1 MASVVLIGGFVK
13 WIKHKIWGKQ
23 HQLEKNNE
31 TFLGWLDSEINQT
44 SQDVFKAENKEE
56 LTAIEQAI
64 LEHDK
69 VKSADLLNVKSIFIA
84 IQEYGADFENV
95 LRDVSEAYLQEEEI
109 NTEAIQEYYARME
122 KCVYCQNPV
131 ELCECP
137 EIFHVDALEFSE
149 DKTDFED
156 EWETIEKNE
165 LAEEEA
171 QGDL

>member
-1 MASVVLIGGFVK
+1 MASVIIFGGFIK
-13 WIKHKIWGKQ
+13 WIKQKIWGKQ

-31 TFLGWLDSEINQT
+31 TFVGWLDSEINQI
-44 SQDVFKAENKEE
+44 SQAIFNAENQEE
-56 LTAIEQAI
+56 FTAIEQAI
-64 LEHDK
+64 LEHEK
-69 VKSADLLNVKSIFIA
+69 VEVAVLMSAKSIFQA

-95 LRDVSEAYLQEEEI
+95 LRDEAEAYLQEEEI